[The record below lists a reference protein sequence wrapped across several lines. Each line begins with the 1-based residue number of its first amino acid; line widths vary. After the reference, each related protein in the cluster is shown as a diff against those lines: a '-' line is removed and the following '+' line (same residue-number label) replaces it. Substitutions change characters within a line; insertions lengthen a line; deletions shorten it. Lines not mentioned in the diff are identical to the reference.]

1 MPAEGRKS
9 VGLSWGSLAILFA
22 AVALNFSFMTG
33 GSFWS
38 WFVREV
44 KGYIQVSFQ
53 GFLQSFGNSRVTS
66 RWAVVVY
73 WRFVVEKDFY
83 FQGPKRADNISHK
96 PVGLVGDHVPDNPAS
111 QNLAGHVDSGAGLA
125 PFYHHH
131 ACLVPANVRPG
142 VVHRFP

>member
-44 KGYIQVSFQ
+44 KGYIQVRFQ
-53 GFLQSFGNSRVTS
+53 GF
-66 RWAVVVY
+66 WAEF
-73 WRFVVEKDFY
+73 RELTGD
-83 FQGPKRADNISHK
+83 I
-96 PVGLVGDHVPDNPAS
+96 PVS
-111 QNLAGHVDSGAGLA
+111 CSGALEVCCRGG
-125 PFYHHH
+125 F
-131 ACLVPANVRPG
+131 
-142 VVHRFP
+142 